1 MAEVKV
7 KVTAQNETRTGFQ
20 QALNEAKSFGA
31 EATRATTI
39 DDEAALAPLRKI
51 QQQLRDLRAQARA
64 PIEADSPSE
73 ATGDGDV
80 ASTSA
85 RVSGSLRGLATDLAN
100 ATSPAQALEA
110 ILNRVSSAM
119 GGLVAATAGFAIGS
133 VIRRTL
139 EDAAA
144 GLNSLIDQSES
155 LQQKFGNLLAP
166 TTTFSQLASAVQ
178 TAAAEIEALKKANEE
193 LQSGFGFQ
201 LADYLS
207 TYDLSTTANRV
218 AEGGEQAAKATGTTA
233 ILAMMQRENELAK
246 ARTDEERT
254 LIGLQAQREQFRAQ
268 AVRAFG
274 PQAGE
279 ASDRLFAAQDS
290 RGEIDKERESAKAE
304 ASLQA
309 QADKQR
315 AINQDNKRSLEERLT
330 REKQGLADLEQF
342 GGAGVDLAREQSV
355 AKIAELEKQIASEKE
370 RAEATAKREAE
381 QREKAT
387 ERDTQSL
394 AGLKRSTQTPDE
406 RRASLQGEQ
415 SALLDSM
422 SSLAPD
428 DFAGRAQAIAE
439 AQRIS
444 NEMQALGARQGA
456 GVSAASGLQRIGF
469 ASEEFINARPE
480 DKTAESLKRSND
492 FIKQIIELLKNPNTL
507 VMKSEF

>member
-1 MAEVKV
+1 VAEVKV

-80 ASTSA
+80 ASTSS

-100 ATSPAQALEA
+100 ATSPAQAFEA

-144 GLNSLIDQSES
+144 GLNSLIDQSEG
-155 LQQKFGNLLAP
+155 LQQKLSRLSAP

-207 TYDLSTTANRV
+207 TYDLSTTADKVTESGMAAAR
-218 AEGGEQAAKATGTTA
+218 GEVTTGILSMMAT
-233 ILAMMQRENELAK
+233 ENKLAK
-246 ARTDEERT
+246 ARTDEERA
-254 LIGLQAQREQFRAQ
+254 LISLQATRAAFRDGAEK
-268 AVRAFG
+268 ADPGKGGA
-274 PQAGE
+274 A
-279 ASDRLFAAQDS
+279 ADRLFAAQDS
-290 RGEIDKERESAKAE
+290 RTEIDKERDSAKAE

-370 RAEATAKREAE
+370 RAENTTKREAE

-428 DFAGRAQAIAE
+428 DFSGRAQAIAE

-444 NEMQALGARQGA
+444 NEMQALGGQQGA

-469 ASEEFINARPE
+469 ASDEFINARPE

>member
-51 QQQLRDLRAQARA
+51 QQQIRDLRARARA
-64 PIEADSPSE
+64 PIDAAPAEQAAADGGV
-73 ATGDGDV
+73 AT
-80 ASTSA
+80 TSA
-85 RVSGSLRGLATDLAN
+85 TVSGSLRGLATDLAN
-100 ATSPAQALEA
+100 ATSPAQAFEA
-110 ILNRVSSAM
+110 ILNRVSAAM

-155 LQQKFGNLLAP
+155 LQQKFSSLLAP

-207 TYDLSTTANRV
+207 TYDLSTTANQV
-218 AEGGEQAAKATGTTA
+218 AEGGEQAAKVAGTTA
-233 ILAMMQRENELAK
+233 ILAMMQRENQLAK

-254 LIGLQAQREQFRAQ
+254 LIGLQAEREQFRAQ
-268 AVRAFG
+268 AVKAFG

-279 ASDRLFAAQDS
+279 ASDRLFAAQDA
-290 RGEIDKERESAKAE
+290 RREIDKERDSAKAK

-315 AINQDNKRSLEERLT
+315 AINQ
-330 REKQGLADLEQF
+330 
-342 GGAGVDLAREQSV
+342 
-355 AKIAELEKQIASEKE
+355 E
-370 RAEATAKREAE
+370 RAEATAQREAE
-381 QREKAT
+381 QREKAA
-387 ERDTQSL
+387 ERDAQSL
-394 AGLKRSTQTPDE
+394 AGLKRSAQTPEE

-415 SALLDSM
+415 SALLDNI

-444 NEMQALGARQGA
+444 NEMQALGGQQGS

-469 ASEEFINARPE
+469 ASDEFINARPE

-492 FIKQIIELLKNPNTL
+492 FIKQIIDLLKNPNTL

>member
-1 MAEVKV
+1 
-7 KVTAQNETRTGFQ
+7 
-20 QALNEAKSFGA
+20 
-31 EATRATTI
+31 
-39 DDEAALAPLRKI
+39 
-51 QQQLRDLRAQARA
+51 
-64 PIEADSPSE
+64 
-73 ATGDGDV
+73 
-80 ASTSA
+80 
-85 RVSGSLRGLATDLAN
+85 VSGSLRGLATDLAN
-100 ATSPAQALEA
+100 ATSPAQAFEA
-110 ILNRVSSAM
+110 ILNRVSAAM

-155 LQQKFGNLLAP
+155 LQQKFSSLLAP

-207 TYDLSTTANRV
+207 TYDLSTTANQV
-218 AEGGEQAAKATGTTA
+218 AEGGEQAAKVAGTTA
-233 ILAMMQRENELAK
+233 ILAMMQRENQLAK

-254 LIGLQAQREQFRAQ
+254 LIGLQAEREQFRAQ
-268 AVRAFG
+268 AVKAFG

-279 ASDRLFAAQDS
+279 ASDRLFAAQDA
-290 RGEIDKERESAKAE
+290 RREIDKERDSAKAKT
-304 ASLQA
+304 SLQA

-315 AINQDNKRSLEERLT
+315 AINQ
-330 REKQGLADLEQF
+330 
-342 GGAGVDLAREQSV
+342 
-355 AKIAELEKQIASEKE
+355 E
-370 RAEATAKREAE
+370 RAEATAQREAE
-381 QREKAT
+381 QREKAA
-387 ERDTQSL
+387 ERDAQSL
-394 AGLKRSTQTPDE
+394 AGLKRSAQTPEE

-415 SALLDSM
+415 SALLDNI

-444 NEMQALGARQGA
+444 NEMQALGGQQGA

-469 ASEEFINARPE
+469 ASDEFINARPE

-492 FIKQIIELLKNPNTL
+492 FIKQIIDLLKNPNTL

>member
-1 MAEVKV
+1 VAEVKV

-64 PIEADSPSE
+64 PIESAP
-73 ATGDGDV
+73 ATPAAGESDV

-85 RVSGSLRGLATDLAN
+85 GVSGAIRGLATDLAN
-100 ATSPAQALEA
+100 ATSPAQAFEA
-110 ILNRVSSAM
+110 ILNRVSTAM

-144 GLNSLIDQSES
+144 GLNALIDQSQE
-155 LQQKFGNLLAP
+155 LQQKFSDLSAP
-166 TTTFSQLASAVQ
+166 TTTFSQLSNAVKN
-178 TAAAEIEALKKANEE
+178 AEADIEALKKANED

-201 LADYLS
+201 VADYLS
-207 TYDLSTTANRV
+207 TYDLSTAADRTTESGVENARMGGTV
-218 AEGGEQAAKATGTTA
+218 AIQ
-233 ILAMMQRENELAK
+233 AMMARELQLAK
-246 ARTDEERT
+246 ARTDEERA
-254 LIGLQAQREQFRAQ
+254 LIGLQAQRQEFRDQ
-268 AVRAFG
+268 AVKAFG
-274 PQAGE
+274 PKAGE

-290 RGEIDKERESAKAE
+290 RADIDKDRDSAKAE

-315 AINQDNKRSLEERLT
+315 AINEDNKRSLEERLT

-370 RAEATAKREAE
+370 RAAATAEREAE
-381 QREKAT
+381 QREKAA

-415 SALLDSM
+415 SALLDNI

-444 NEMQALGARQGA
+444 NEMQALGGQQGA

-469 ASEEFINARPE
+469 ASDEFINARPE

-492 FIKQIIELLKNPNTL
+492 FIKQIIDLLKNPNTL

>member
-1 MAEVKV
+1 VAEVKV

-51 QQQLRDLRAQARA
+51 QQQLRDLRTQARA
-64 PIEADSPSE
+64 PIESAPAAPAAGE
-73 ATGDGDV
+73 GDV

-85 RVSGSLRGLATDLAN
+85 GVSGAIRGLATDLAN
-100 ATSPAQALEA
+100 ATSPAQAFEA
-110 ILNRVSSAM
+110 ILNRVSTAM

-144 GLNSLIDQSES
+144 GLNSLIDQSQE
-155 LQQKFGNLLAP
+155 LQQKFSDLSAP
-166 TTTFSQLASAVQ
+166 TTTFGQLTNAVQ
-178 TAAAEIEALKKANEE
+178 GAAAEIEALKKANED

-201 LADYLS
+201 VADYLS
-207 TYDLSTTANRV
+207 SYDLSSAADRTT
-218 AEGGEQAAKATGTTA
+218 EGGVENARMGGTVA

-246 ARTDEERT
+246 ARTDEERA

-268 AVRAFG
+268 AVKAFG
-274 PQAGE
+274 PKAGE

-290 RGEIDKERESAKAE
+290 RVDIDKDRDSAKAE

-315 AINQDNKRSLEERLT
+315 AINGDNKRSLEERLT

-342 GGAGVDLAREQSV
+342 GGAGADLAREQSV

-370 RAEATAKREAE
+370 RAAATAEREAE
-381 QREKAT
+381 QREKAA

-415 SALLDSM
+415 SALLDNI

-444 NEMQALGARQGA
+444 NEMQALGGQQGA

-469 ASEEFINARPE
+469 ASDEFINARPE
-480 DKTAESLKRSND
+480 DKTAESLKRSNE
-492 FIKQIIELLKNPNTL
+492 FIKQIIDLLKNPNTL

>member
-1 MAEVKV
+1 VAEVKV

-51 QQQLRDLRAQARA
+51 QQQIRDLRAQARA
-64 PIEADSPSE
+64 PIDAAPAEQAAADGGV
-73 ATGDGDV
+73 AT
-80 ASTSA
+80 TSA
-85 RVSGSLRGLATDLAN
+85 TVSGSLRGLATDLAN
-100 ATSPAQALEA
+100 ATSPAQAFEA
-110 ILNRVSSAM
+110 ILNRVSAAM

-207 TYDLSTTANRV
+207 TYDLSTTANQV
-218 AEGGEQAAKATGTTA
+218 AEGGEQAAKVAGTTA
-233 ILAMMQRENELAK
+233 ILAMMQRENQLAK

-268 AVRAFG
+268 AVKAFG

-279 ASDRLFAAQDS
+279 ASDRLFAAQDA
-290 RGEIDKERESAKAE
+290 RGEIDKERDSAKAE

-370 RAEATAKREAE
+370 RAEATAQREAE
-381 QREKAT
+381 QREKAI

-394 AGLKRSTQTPDE
+394 AGLKRGAQTPED

-415 SALLDSM
+415 SALLDNI

-444 NEMQALGARQGA
+444 NEMQALGGQKGS

-469 ASEEFINARPE
+469 ASDEFVNARPE

-492 FIKQIIELLKNPNTL
+492 FIKQIIDLLKNPNTL